1 MKTTTMKTTTS
12 RSTHRKRVFLIL
24 ILVFAAP
31 LLSGCSDFEWDF
43 FWYLAEEWSLAEG
56 IYDGEN
62 INYEKMG
69 EEIANDAFDSFF
81 GGPDQVA
88 LEANNVVDDIR
99 KADELADRGTQLAT
113 IAESPAQR
121 EEALQAIDEAIAL
134 RPGDWSYVQQR
145 GAVLAASGDL
155 QGYNK
160 SSKKSYELLQ
170 QAIKNGT
177 DCRVAHRNYY
187 EHQLTALQ
195 TQSPVHIGEQ
205 ISDVQ
210 LSLDHPENWPCQ

>member
-1 MKTTTMKTTTS
+1 MKITTS
-12 RSTHRKRVFLIL
+12 RSTQWKRFLLIL

-62 INYEKMG
+62 IIYEKMG

-99 KADELADRGTQLAT
+99 QADALVERASAEAAT
-113 IAESPAQR
+113 GGLQQG
-121 EEALQAIDEAIAL
+121 LVLVDQAIQL
-134 RPGDWSYVQQR
+134 RPSDYTYVQR
-145 GAVLAASGDL
+145 RAAMQLRHDKL
-155 QGYNK
+155 DAYDEDTMAAYKVMEN
-160 SSKKSYELLQ
+160 
-170 QAIKNGT
+170 AIKNGQ
-177 DCRVAHRNYY
+177 DCKLAHRNFYQQ
-187 EHQLTALQ
+187 QLAALQ
-195 TQSPVHIGEQ
+195 TQAPTIAIMEQ
-205 ISDVQ
+205 IGNVQ
-210 LSLDHPENWPCQ
+210 LSLDHPENWPCK